1 MSDYLLEVKNLSMH
15 YDTLDGNVDAVKD
28 ISFSVKN
35 GESFGLVGE
44 SGCGKTSVAMTL
56 LQLQP
61 DNSVITEGS
70 IKLDGKEL
78 IGLSENEL
86 RKVRWDSISI
96 VFQGAMNAWN
106 PVIKI
111 GEQIREAMREHSPEN
126 SKQENIDKINQL
138 FSMVG
143 LDETISD
150 RFPHELSGGMKQ
162 RAVIAL
168 ALSCDPKIIIADEP
182 TTALDVVIQDQI
194 LNEIKKVQDLLG
206 LSLIYISH
214 DIAVIAEMTDKI
226 AVMYA
231 GSIVEIGPTK
241 SVFESPKHAYTKALL
256 DSTPSIQ
263 GEKKKLASLDGE
275 PPSLI
280 NEIKGKVDLII
291 LLVNTDRSSQSSLAK
306 NFPKADFIF
315 TSGSTHRTSASMP
328 QKPEG
333 PYVYSNGKQGKYL
346 TVVDL
351 DINNSTDTISDDSA
365 QEQKIKQLNNR
376 LKRLQKKD
384 PTKALD
390 DIYAGQDNILSLIKR
405 YRNDLSTAETILQ
418 KAKNKMR
425 FTSFALNKKIKDD
438 PEILAMVDDAL
449 DKCVKLDKSK
459 KSESKDSH
467 HNHNHSKKYGKK
479 NN

>member
-1 MSDYLLEVKNLSMH
+1 MSTPLLEVKNLSMH
-15 YDTLDGNVDAVKD
+15 YDTLEGNVDAVKN
-28 ISFSVKN
+28 ISFTVNS

-61 DNSVITEGS
+61 ENSVITQGS

-78 IGLSENEL
+78 IGLSENDL

-111 GEQIREAMREHSPEN
+111 GEQIREAMREHYPEN
-126 SKQENIDKINQL
+126 TKQENINKIIEL
-138 FSMVG
+138 FRMVG
-143 LDETISD
+143 LDESIAD
-150 RFPHELSGGMKQ
+150 RYPHELSGGMKQ

-168 ALSCDPKIIIADEP
+168 ALSCDPKVIIADEP

-241 SVFESPKHAYTKALL
+241 DVFKTPKHSYTRALL
-256 DSTPSIQ
+256 DSTPSIR
-263 GEKKKLASLDGE
+263 GEKKKLRSLDGE

-280 NEIKGKVDLII
+280 NEITGCSFSPRCPTPTEKCK
-291 LLVNTDRSSQSSLAK
+291 NQSVEM
-306 NFPKADFIF
+306 N
-315 TSGSTHRTSASMP
+315 
-328 QKPEG
+328 
-333 PYVYSNGKQGKYL
+333 
-346 TVVDL
+346 
-351 DINNSTDTISDDSA
+351 
-365 QEQKIKQLNNR
+365 
-376 LKRLQKKD
+376 
-384 PTKALD
+384 
-390 DIYAGQDNILSLIKR
+390 LIKVGE
-405 YRNDLSTAETILQ
+405 NH
-418 KAKNKMR
+418 
-425 FTSFALNKKIKDD
+425 FAD
-438 PEILAMVDDAL
+438 ECCSG
-449 DKCVKLDKSK
+449 CV
-459 KSESKDSH
+459 
-467 HNHNHSKKYGKK
+467 
-479 NN
+479 

>member
-1 MSDYLLEVKNLSMH
+1 MMYLTQDLGKDDMSNTILDVQNLSMH
-15 YDTLDGNVDAVKD
+15 YETLEGNVLAVKD
-28 ISFSVKN
+28 VSFNVKS

-61 DNSVITEGS
+61 ENSVISEGS

-111 GEQIREAMREHSPEN
+111 GEQIREALREHYPEN
-126 SKQENIDKINQL
+126 SKQTNIDKINHL
-138 FSMVG
+138 FKMVG
-143 LDETISD
+143 LDESTAN

-194 LNEIKKVQDLLG
+194 LSEIKKVQELLG

-241 SVFESPKHAYTKALL
+241 SVFESPKHSYTRALL
-256 DSTPSIQ
+256 DSTPSIR
-263 GEKKKLASLDGE
+263 GEKKKLQSLDGE

-280 NEIKGKVDLII
+280 SEIQGCSFSSRCTSPSSGCKNQSIEMGLIQ
-291 LLVNTDRSSQSSLAK
+291 VGED
-306 NFPKADFIF
+306 
-315 TSGSTHRTSASMP
+315 H
-328 QKPEG
+328 
-333 PYVYSNGKQGKYL
+333 
-346 TVVDL
+346 
-351 DINNSTDTISDDSA
+351 
-365 QEQKIKQLNNR
+365 
-376 LKRLQKKD
+376 
-384 PTKALD
+384 
-390 DIYAGQDNILSLIKR
+390 
-405 YRNDLSTAETILQ
+405 
-418 KAKNKMR
+418 
-425 FTSFALNKKIKDD
+425 FA
-438 PEILAMVDDAL
+438 
-449 DKCVKLDKSK
+449 DKCC
-459 KSESKDSH
+459 SECV
-467 HNHNHSKKYGKK
+467 
-479 NN
+479 

>member
-1 MSDYLLEVKNLSMH
+1 MSNILLEVKNLSMH
-15 YDTLDGNVDAVKD
+15 YDTLEGNVNAVKNV
-28 ISFSVKN
+28 SFNVNS

-61 DNSVITEGS
+61 ENSVITEGS

-78 IGLSENEL
+78 IGLSENDL

-111 GEQIREAMREHSPEN
+111 GEQIREAMREHYPQN
-126 SKQENIDKINQL
+126 SKQENINKINEL
-138 FSMVG
+138 FKMVG
-143 LDETISD
+143 LDESISE

-231 GSIVEIGPTK
+231 GSIVEMGPTK
-241 SVFESPKHAYTKALL
+241 NVFTSPKHSYTRALL
-256 DSTPSIQ
+256 DSTPSIK
-263 GEKKKLASLDGE
+263 GEKKKLRSLDGE

-280 NEIKGKVDLII
+280 DKISGCSFAPRCPDREISCNPTEHMSLIEIEPDHYVD
-291 LLVNTDRSSQSSLAK
+291 VCS
-306 NFPKADFIF
+306 
-315 TSGSTHRTSASMP
+315 
-328 QKPEG
+328 
-333 PYVYSNGKQGKYL
+333 QGK
-346 TVVDL
+346 
-351 DINNSTDTISDDSA
+351 I
-365 QEQKIKQLNNR
+365 
-376 LKRLQKKD
+376 
-384 PTKALD
+384 
-390 DIYAGQDNILSLIKR
+390 
-405 YRNDLSTAETILQ
+405 
-418 KAKNKMR
+418 
-425 FTSFALNKKIKDD
+425 
-438 PEILAMVDDAL
+438 
-449 DKCVKLDKSK
+449 
-459 KSESKDSH
+459 
-467 HNHNHSKKYGKK
+467 
-479 NN
+479 

>member
-1 MSDYLLEVKNLSMH
+1 MSQKLLEVTNLSMH
-15 YDTLDGNVDAVKD
+15 YDTLDGNVDAVKNV
-28 ISFSVKN
+28 SFTVNS

-70 IKLDGKEL
+70 IKLEGKEL
-78 IGLSENEL
+78 IGLSENDL

-111 GEQIREAMREHSPEN
+111 GEQIREAMREHYPQN
-126 SKQENIDKINQL
+126 SKQENIKKINEL
-138 FSMVG
+138 FKMVG
-143 LDETISD
+143 LDESISE

-231 GSIVEIGPTK
+231 GSIVEMGPTK
-241 SVFESPKHAYTKALL
+241 NVFTSPKHSYTRALL
-256 DSTPSIQ
+256 DSTPSIK
-263 GEKKKLASLDGE
+263 GEKKKLRSLDGE

-280 NEIKGKVDLII
+280 DKIDGCSFAPRCPDREISCNPTEHMNLIEIEPEHFVDIC
-291 LLVNTDRSSQSSLAK
+291 S
-306 NFPKADFIF
+306 
-315 TSGSTHRTSASMP
+315 
-328 QKPEG
+328 
-333 PYVYSNGKQGKYL
+333 QGK
-346 TVVDL
+346 
-351 DINNSTDTISDDSA
+351 
-365 QEQKIKQLNNR
+365 
-376 LKRLQKKD
+376 
-384 PTKALD
+384 
-390 DIYAGQDNILSLIKR
+390 
-405 YRNDLSTAETILQ
+405 
-418 KAKNKMR
+418 M
-425 FTSFALNKKIKDD
+425 
-438 PEILAMVDDAL
+438 
-449 DKCVKLDKSK
+449 
-459 KSESKDSH
+459 
-467 HNHNHSKKYGKK
+467 
-479 NN
+479 

>member
-61 DNSVITEGS
+61 DNSVISEGS

-111 GEQIREAMREHSPEN
+111 GEQIREAMREHSPDN
-126 SKQENIDKINQL
+126 SKQENIEKINEL
-138 FSMVG
+138 FNMVG

-263 GEKKKLASLDGE
+263 GEKKKLTSLDGE

-280 NEIKGKVDLII
+280 NEIKGCSFSPRCPSPSSACKNQSVEMGLIQ
-291 LLVNTDRSSQSSLAK
+291 VGED
-306 NFPKADFIF
+306 
-315 TSGSTHRTSASMP
+315 H
-328 QKPEG
+328 
-333 PYVYSNGKQGKYL
+333 
-346 TVVDL
+346 
-351 DINNSTDTISDDSA
+351 
-365 QEQKIKQLNNR
+365 
-376 LKRLQKKD
+376 
-384 PTKALD
+384 
-390 DIYAGQDNILSLIKR
+390 YA
-405 YRNDLSTAETILQ
+405 
-418 KAKNKMR
+418 
-425 FTSFALNKKIKDD
+425 
-438 PEILAMVDDAL
+438 
-449 DKCVKLDKSK
+449 DKCCTECV
-459 KSESKDSH
+459 
-467 HNHNHSKKYGKK
+467 
-479 NN
+479 

>member
-1 MSDYLLEVKNLSMH
+1 MSNIILDVQNLSMH
-15 YDTLDGNVDAVKD
+15 YETLEGNVLAVKD
-28 ISFSVKN
+28 VSFNVKS

-61 DNSVITEGS
+61 ENSVISEGS

-111 GEQIREAMREHSPEN
+111 GEQIREALREHYPEN
-126 SKQENIDKINQL
+126 SKQTNIEKINQL
-138 FSMVG
+138 FKMVG
-143 LDETISD
+143 LDESIAN

-194 LNEIKKVQDLLG
+194 LSEIKKVQELLG

-241 SVFESPKHAYTKALL
+241 SVFESPKHSYTKALL
-256 DSTPSIQ
+256 DSTPSIR
-263 GEKKKLASLDGE
+263 GEKKKLQSLDGE

-280 NEIKGKVDLII
+280 SEIQGCSFSSRCTSPSSGCKNQSIEMGLIQ
-291 LLVNTDRSSQSSLAK
+291 VGED
-306 NFPKADFIF
+306 
-315 TSGSTHRTSASMP
+315 H
-328 QKPEG
+328 
-333 PYVYSNGKQGKYL
+333 
-346 TVVDL
+346 
-351 DINNSTDTISDDSA
+351 
-365 QEQKIKQLNNR
+365 
-376 LKRLQKKD
+376 
-384 PTKALD
+384 
-390 DIYAGQDNILSLIKR
+390 
-405 YRNDLSTAETILQ
+405 
-418 KAKNKMR
+418 
-425 FTSFALNKKIKDD
+425 FA
-438 PEILAMVDDAL
+438 
-449 DKCVKLDKSK
+449 DKCC
-459 KSESKDSH
+459 SECV
-467 HNHNHSKKYGKK
+467 
-479 NN
+479 

>member
-1 MSDYLLEVKNLSMH
+1 MSTPLLEVENLSMH
-15 YDTLDGNVDAVKD
+15 YDTLEGNVDAVKN
-28 ISFSVKN
+28 ISFTVNS

-61 DNSVITEGS
+61 ENSVITQGS

-78 IGLSENEL
+78 IGLSENDL

-111 GEQIREAMREHSPEN
+111 GEQIREAMREHYPEN
-126 SKQENIDKINQL
+126 TKQENINKIIEL
-138 FSMVG
+138 FKMVG
-143 LDETISD
+143 LDESITD
-150 RFPHELSGGMKQ
+150 RYPHELSGGMKQ

-168 ALSCDPKIIIADEP
+168 ALSCDPKVIIADEP

-241 SVFESPKHAYTKALL
+241 DVFKTPKHSYTRALL
-256 DSTPSIQ
+256 DSTPSIR
-263 GEKKKLASLDGE
+263 GEKKKLRSLDGE

-280 NEIKGKVDLII
+280 NEINGCSFSPRCPTPTEKCK
-291 LLVNTDRSSQSSLAK
+291 NQSVEM
-306 NFPKADFIF
+306 N
-315 TSGSTHRTSASMP
+315 
-328 QKPEG
+328 
-333 PYVYSNGKQGKYL
+333 
-346 TVVDL
+346 
-351 DINNSTDTISDDSA
+351 
-365 QEQKIKQLNNR
+365 
-376 LKRLQKKD
+376 
-384 PTKALD
+384 
-390 DIYAGQDNILSLIKR
+390 LIKVGE
-405 YRNDLSTAETILQ
+405 NH
-418 KAKNKMR
+418 
-425 FTSFALNKKIKDD
+425 FAD
-438 PEILAMVDDAL
+438 ECCSG
-449 DKCVKLDKSK
+449 CV
-459 KSESKDSH
+459 
-467 HNHNHSKKYGKK
+467 
-479 NN
+479 

>member
-1 MSDYLLEVKNLSMH
+1 MSTPLLEVENLSMH
-15 YDTLDGNVDAVKD
+15 YDTLEGNVDAVKN
-28 ISFSVKN
+28 ISFTVNS

-61 DNSVITEGS
+61 ENSVITQGS

-78 IGLSENEL
+78 IGLSENDL

-111 GEQIREAMREHSPEN
+111 GEQIREAMREHYPEN
-126 SKQENIDKINQL
+126 SKQENMNKIIEL
-138 FSMVG
+138 FRMVG
-143 LDETISD
+143 LDESITD
-150 RFPHELSGGMKQ
+150 RYPHELSGGMKQ

-168 ALSCDPKIIIADEP
+168 ALSCDPKVIIADEP

-241 SVFESPKHAYTKALL
+241 DVFKTPKHSYTRALL
-256 DSTPSIQ
+256 DSTPSIR
-263 GEKKKLASLDGE
+263 GEKKKLRSLDGE

-280 NEIKGKVDLII
+280 NEITGCSFSPRCPTPTEKCK
-291 LLVNTDRSSQSSLAK
+291 NQSVEM
-306 NFPKADFIF
+306 N
-315 TSGSTHRTSASMP
+315 
-328 QKPEG
+328 
-333 PYVYSNGKQGKYL
+333 
-346 TVVDL
+346 
-351 DINNSTDTISDDSA
+351 
-365 QEQKIKQLNNR
+365 
-376 LKRLQKKD
+376 
-384 PTKALD
+384 
-390 DIYAGQDNILSLIKR
+390 LIKVGE
-405 YRNDLSTAETILQ
+405 NH
-418 KAKNKMR
+418 
-425 FTSFALNKKIKDD
+425 FAD
-438 PEILAMVDDAL
+438 ECCSG
-449 DKCVKLDKSK
+449 CV
-459 KSESKDSH
+459 
-467 HNHNHSKKYGKK
+467 
-479 NN
+479 

>member
-1 MSDYLLEVKNLSMH
+1 MSEILLEVKNLSMH
-15 YDTLDGNVDAVKD
+15 YDTLEGNVEAVKNV
-28 ISFSVKN
+28 SFNVNS

-61 DNSVITEGS
+61 ENSIITEGS

-78 IGLSENEL
+78 IGLSENDL

-111 GEQIREAMREHSPEN
+111 GEQIREAMREHYPQN
-126 SKQENIDKINQL
+126 SKQENINKINEL
-138 FSMVG
+138 FRMVG
-143 LDETISD
+143 LDESISE

-231 GSIVEIGPTK
+231 GSIVEMGPTK
-241 SVFESPKHAYTKALL
+241 NVFTYPKHSYTRALL
-256 DSTPSIQ
+256 DSTPSIK
-263 GEKKKLASLDGE
+263 GEKKKLRSLDGE

-280 NEIKGKVDLII
+280 D
-291 LLVNTDRSSQSSLAK
+291 
-306 NFPKADFIF
+306 
-315 TSGSTHRTSASMP
+315 
-328 QKPEG
+328 
-333 PYVYSNGKQGKYL
+333 
-346 TVVDL
+346 
-351 DINNSTDTISDDSA
+351 
-365 QEQKIKQLNNR
+365 KI
-376 LKRLQKKD
+376 D
-384 PTKALD
+384 
-390 DIYAGQDNILSLIKR
+390 GC
-405 YRNDLSTAETILQ
+405 
-418 KAKNKMR
+418 
-425 FTSFALNKKIKDD
+425 SFAPRCPDR
-438 PEILAMVDDAL
+438 EI
-449 DKCVKLDKSK
+449 S
-459 KSESKDSH
+459 
-467 HNHNHSKKYGKK
+467 
-479 NN
+479 